1 MIYNKEGYIEK
12 RILMKVK
19 KVIEI
24 EVVGLGS
31 RIRQAREADSRSL
44 AEICRQI
51 PMTTMNWYRIEAEST
66 KALPI
71 ETLRRIEEVLGVDF
85 GVKFEN

>member
-1 MIYNKEGYIEK
+1 MKKG
-12 RILMKVK
+12 ILMKVR

-24 EVVGLGS
+24 EVMGLGS
-31 RIRQAREADSRSL
+31 RIRQVREADSRSL

-51 PMTTMNWYRIEAEST
+51 PMSTMNWYRIEAEET

-71 ETLRRIEEVLGVDF
+71 ETLRRIEFVLDVEF
-85 GVKFEN
+85 GVEFGD

>member
-1 MIYNKEGYIEK
+1 MTVRKIIDVEAP
-12 RILMKVK
+12 
-19 KVIEI
+19 
-24 EVVGLGS
+24 GLGS
-31 RIRQAREADSRSL
+31 RIRQVREADSRSL

-51 PMTTMNWYRIEAEST
+51 PMSTMNWYRIEAEET

-85 GVKFEN
+85 GVSFNDEL

>member
-1 MIYNKEGYIEK
+1 
-12 RILMKVK
+12 MKVK
-19 KVIEI
+19 KILEIEI
-24 EVVGLGS
+24 PKLGS

-51 PMTTMNWYRIEAEST
+51 PMTTMNWYRIEAEET

-71 ETLRRIEEVLGVDF
+71 ETLQKIEEVLGVDF
-85 GVKFEN
+85 GVKFD

>member
-1 MIYNKEGYIEK
+1 
-12 RILMKVK
+12 MKVR

-24 EVVGLGS
+24 EVPKLGD

-51 PMTTMNWYRIEAEST
+51 PMSTMNWYRIEAEET
-66 KALPI
+66 KALPV
-71 ETLRRIEEVLGVDF
+71 ETLQRIEEVLGVDF
-85 GVKFEN
+85 GVKFD

>member
-1 MIYNKEGYIEK
+1 
-12 RILMKVK
+12 MKVR

-31 RIRQAREADSRSL
+31 RIRQVREADSRSL

-51 PMTTMNWYRIEAEST
+51 PMSTMIAPNSKVQVRTSEFPIPPTFLEST
-66 KALPI
+66 
-71 ETLRRIEEVLGVDF
+71 VMGM
-85 GVKFEN
+85 

>member
-1 MIYNKEGYIEK
+1 
-12 RILMKVK
+12 MKVR

-24 EVVGLGS
+24 EVVGLGD
-31 RIRQAREADSRSL
+31 RIRQVREVDSRSL
-44 AEICRQI
+44 AEICRQV
-51 PMTTMNWYRIEAEST
+51 PMTTMNWYRIEAEET

-85 GVKFEN
+85 GVKFED

>member
-1 MIYNKEGYIEK
+1 MIYNKGGK
-12 RILMKVK
+12 VAGILMKVR

-24 EVVGLGS
+24 EVPGLGS
-31 RIRQAREADSRSL
+31 RIRQAREVDSRSL
-44 AEICRQI
+44 AEICRQV
-51 PMTTMNWYRIEAEST
+51 PMTTMNWYRIEAEET

-85 GVKFEN
+85 EVSFDN